1 MLHGHNVT
9 VVVTSSYAKAVHPS
23 ISIIAECVLSLRW
36 LDLPPATP
44 VLLAHDSPW
53 VGPGARQATPTADAS
68 EQFPN
73 AYLEYLARVHHALPR
88 LRMCTGLAIRSVLR
102 MGHAGLSR
110 NLAFAVKLVRTHFL
124 LKVEHDHLFVR
135 RVPLLAILNDMRD
148 DTRLKFVRFNRR
160 RNLPVKCDR
169 GDYAGEEHKTA
180 ARHVWARHTPPRVT
194 ELRCNY
200 TRTSCFSDMNHVART
215 AYYRNRVLPFIVRD
229 PKKMPEAVM
238 QPKIMEDV
246 RGYGTFLFGAP
257 NDAGFLV
264 HADASMHGNGELV
277 PEVTHWVRQQALTR
291 RFPVHRAHLCSSSL
305 PTHLRAP

>member
-88 LRMCTGLAIRSVLR
+88 LRMC
-102 MGHAGLSR
+102 
-110 NLAFAVKLVRTHFL
+110 
-124 LKVEHDHLFVR
+124 
-135 RVPLLAILNDMRD
+135 
-148 DTRLKFVRFNRR
+148 
-160 RNLPVKCDR
+160 
-169 GDYAGEEHKTA
+169 
-180 ARHVWARHTPPRVT
+180 
-194 ELRCNY
+194 
-200 TRTSCFSDMNHVART
+200 
-215 AYYRNRVLPFIVRD
+215 
-229 PKKMPEAVM
+229 
-238 QPKIMEDV
+238 
-246 RGYGTFLFGAP
+246 
-257 NDAGFLV
+257 
-264 HADASMHGNGELV
+264 NGELV